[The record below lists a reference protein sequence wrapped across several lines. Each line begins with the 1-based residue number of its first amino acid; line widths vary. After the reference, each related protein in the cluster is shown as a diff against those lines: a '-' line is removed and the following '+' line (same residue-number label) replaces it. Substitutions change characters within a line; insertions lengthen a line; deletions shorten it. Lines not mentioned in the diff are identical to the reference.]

1 MIEYFRKYVPNFS
14 ETAEPLYVFLKKTNG
29 QSNLSKSPRFW
40 GETRQE
46 ASGQRH
52 LCLVEPPILAYQDH
66 NKEFILYVDASGK
79 GLGAVLFQYQEG
91 DLRVI
96 SYGSRTLTP
105 AEKNYWE
112 LNELYITNLE
122 IFLYY
127 PPDFHIYTDNNPV
140 TYIMSTGKLTAT
152 GQRWVNE
159 LEEFSFSLHYKPGK
173 QNTNTDIIRCTSDQ
187 THLKNIQSGTKTV
200 PF

>member
-105 AEKNYWE
+105 LKFFGVKWAVCNQ
-112 LNELYITNLE
+112 
-122 IFLYY
+122 FR
-127 PPDFHIYTDNNPV
+127 DFFIL
-140 TYIMSTGKLTAT
+140 STRLPY
-152 GQRWVNE
+152 
-159 LEEFSFSLHYKPGK
+159 LHR
-173 QNTNTDIIRCTSDQ
+173 Q
-187 THLKNIQSGTKTV
+187 
-200 PF
+200 